1 MIKDPPLL
9 TIRRAFPRPSAAV
22 MRAFTG
28 VPTGYVIDAMG
39 GRDKLIKN
47 STALMR
53 MLSTAC

>member
-1 MIKDPPLL
+1 MAQTRL
-9 TIRRAFPRPSAAV
+9 
-22 MRAFTG
+22 
-28 VPTGYVIDAMG
+28 AMG